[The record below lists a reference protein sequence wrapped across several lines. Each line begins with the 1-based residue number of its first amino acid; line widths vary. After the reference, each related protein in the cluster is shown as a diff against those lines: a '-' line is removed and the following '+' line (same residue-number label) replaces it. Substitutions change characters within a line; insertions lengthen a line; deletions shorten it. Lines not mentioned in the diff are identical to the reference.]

1 METKKV
7 IIVDDHPV
15 FRAGLNALLKSD
27 SRLAVVG
34 EAAGYLEARDLFLRT
49 KPDVIIVD
57 LSLNEGSGMQ
67 LIKAIRNES
76 RKPKILVAS
85 MHDDRLYAERV
96 LRLGA
101 NGYINKAQA
110 ADKILEAIQTILEGS
125 VYLSSEVSAQIL
137 QRQLQGAP
145 IEMDPVE
152 LLSTRELEVF
162 YRIGQGMST
171 RKIASQLSVSPKTVD
186 SHREHIKRKLGI
198 EDGNALMQRAVAWV
212 LEEAESGVR
221 ES

>member
-1 METKKV
+1 
-7 IIVDDHPV
+7 
-15 FRAGLNALLKSD
+15 
-27 SRLAVVG
+27 
-34 EAAGYLEARDLFLRT
+34 
-49 KPDVIIVD
+49 
-57 LSLNEGSGMQ
+57 
-67 LIKAIRNES
+67 
-76 RKPKILVAS
+76 
-85 MHDDRLYAERV
+85 
-96 LRLGA
+96 
-101 NGYINKAQA
+101 
-110 ADKILEAIQTILEGS
+110 
-125 VYLSSEVSAQIL
+125 VSAQIL